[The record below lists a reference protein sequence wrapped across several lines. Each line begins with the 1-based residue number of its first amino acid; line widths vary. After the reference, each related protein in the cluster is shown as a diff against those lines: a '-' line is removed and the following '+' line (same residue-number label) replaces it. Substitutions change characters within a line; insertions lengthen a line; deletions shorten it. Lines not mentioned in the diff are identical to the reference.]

1 MSDLQPRGIPHTVGG
16 VERNFLFT
24 LAAVDEIQAKY
35 DLPISQVMAK
45 LADDR
50 EVYDT
55 IAVLATILI
64 NDEITLRNYG
74 GEMHVY
80 FYEKE
85 YLEAFETRTLKVPD
99 TVSFMDGVDPET
111 GDPLDEEAK
120 RTADEFRA
128 LLAGG
133 KEMDPGFDADN
144 VYVSFDD
151 NEEMVLVQRFY
162 APWQ

>member
-1 MSDLQPRGIPHTVGG
+1 MGIREKLIRNIGKEHVIFPVCIRIAING
-16 VERNFLFT
+16 V
-24 LAAVDEIQAKY
+24 AVILRLVTPAPQV
-35 DLPISQVMAK
+35 LPISYFDLRRNNQC
-45 LADDR
+45 
-50 EVYDT
+50 
-55 IAVLATILI
+55 LI